1 MRFQPVLPS
10 RQTDANLEFQ
20 DPPIEPRLVIVVLIA
35 FTIIAFLSLQRWG

>member
-20 DPPIEPRLVIVVLIA
+20 DPPIESRLVIVVLIA
-35 FTIIAFLSLQRWG
+35 FTIIAFLSLPRWG